1 MEELDLLKKAWQ
13 KDNHSFEQVT
23 EKDIYKMIHKR
34 STSIVKWIF
43 YISLLELGF
52 GFVLNIV
59 MSFTKY
65 DTESLELLKKWNLYN
80 YYIGLSLIVYV
91 VVFYF
96 IYRFYKM
103 YKSISVVDNTK
114 NLLSSILKTRKVVKQ
129 YVIFNLITFALVFAV
144 IFSYG
149 FYYGY
154 MEIMIKKGVVHP
166 EISAKAICISLLI
179 ITLITSFVTFLF
191 WLFYRLL
198 YGILLRRLNRNY
210 SELKKIDL

>member
-1 MEELDLLKKAWQ
+1 
-13 KDNHSFEQVT
+13 
-23 EKDIYKMIHKR
+23 
-34 STSIVKWIF
+34 
-43 YISLLELGF
+43 
-52 GFVLNIV
+52 
-59 MSFTKY
+59 
-65 DTESLELLKKWNLYN
+65 
-80 YYIGLSLIVYV
+80 
-91 VVFYF
+91 
-96 IYRFYKM
+96 M

-114 NLLSSILKTRKVVKQ
+114 NLLSTILKTRKVVKQ
-129 YVIFNLITFALVFAV
+129 YVIFNLITFALIFAV

-154 MEIMIKKGVVHP
+154 MDIMIKKGVVHP
-166 EISAKAICISLLI
+166 EISAKAICVSLLI